1 MSGGVSR
8 GFAHLHARSG
18 FCFGFGVATPEALVA
33 AAVRMRMPS
42 LALADWDGLYGIPRF
57 LAAGG
62 AGVSPIVGAEVST
75 AGGHVVL
82 LA

>member
-1 MSGGVSR
+1 LSEGVSR

-18 FCFGFGVATPEALVA
+18 FSFGFGVAAPEELVA

-42 LALADWDGLYGIPRF
+42 LALTNWDGLYGIPRF
-57 LAAGG
+57 LA

>member
-1 MSGGVSR
+1 
-8 GFAHLHARSG
+8 
-18 FCFGFGVATPEALVA
+18 
-33 AAVRMRMPS
+33 MPS

>member
-8 GFAHLHARSG
+8 GFAHLHARGGFSFGSG
-18 FCFGFGVATPEALVA
+18 AAAPEELVT

-42 LALADWDGLYGIPRF
+42 LALTDWDRLYGIPRF

-62 AGVSPIVGAEVST
+62 TGVSPIVGAEVST